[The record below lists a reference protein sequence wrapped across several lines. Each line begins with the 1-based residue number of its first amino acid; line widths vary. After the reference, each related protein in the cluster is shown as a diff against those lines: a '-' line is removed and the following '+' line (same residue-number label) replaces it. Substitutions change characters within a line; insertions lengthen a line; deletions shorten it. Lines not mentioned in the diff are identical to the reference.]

1 MDDSAANSSVAPS
14 STSGGGEG
22 AKKRFEVNKWSAVA
36 LWSWDLQVDNCA
48 ICRNMIMDQCEQ
60 TSQPPPPLCLARACL
75 GKRVS
80 LCNGRHAPWDPPTTS
95 SHPSAPPIHPHHA
108 QWSAQVSNVNRIRPQ
123 PRSVMLPGGRAVS
136 VRSFGFAVQGS
147 LARCAHSPVN
157 AHNTHLYHL
166 PPCRADHAFHY
177 HCIYRW
183 LKSRNVCPL
192 DNKDWEYLKVGK

>member
-14 STSGGGEG
+14 STSTSGGGEG

-48 ICRNMIMDQCEQ
+48 ICRNMIMHHGGR
-60 TSQPPPPLCLARACL
+60 TSHPPPPPLCLARACL

-136 VRSFGFAVQGS
+136 VRSFVALPFKVHLRAVLTPPSTHTTHTCLIDPLAVQTMPFIITAYTG
-147 LARCAHSPVN
+147 
-157 AHNTHLYHL
+157 
-166 PPCRADHAFHY
+166 
-177 HCIYRW
+177 
-183 LKSRNVCPL
+183 
-192 DNKDWEYLKVGK
+192 G